1 MYNCLLRLGFTS
13 VEVEVTRAL
22 VRIENRSRNRNHKF
36 DGVGVGRTEAIP
48 SPYDSIVMTPSLRD
62 QVKTSLSEGL
72 EHLRLQQ
79 IISFH

>member
-1 MYNCLLRLGFTS
+1 MYNCLLRLVFTS

-22 VRIENRSRNRNHKF
+22 MRIENRSRNRNHKL

-48 SPYDSIVMTPSLRD
+48 SSYDSIVMTPSLRD

-79 IISFH
+79 ISFH